1 MRISGWSSDV
11 CSSDLDAAG
20 VSLPATAVWSPD
32 GRWIYYRAL
41 MDGKIDV
48 WRAASDGSGAEPI
61 TLDVADVRGFSLSD
75 DGLTLVYRVRATREE
90 VIEAEQ
96 AEYDRGIRIDKMV
109 PIGQGLFRSEEHTSE
124 LQSLMRSS
132 YAVFSMKKKK

>member
-1 MRISGWSSDV
+1 
-11 CSSDLDAAG
+11 
-20 VSLPATAVWSPD
+20 
-32 GRWIYYRAL
+32 

-109 PIGQGLFRSEEHTSE
+109 PIGQGLFRSINIEGRWATQRYHGMWFGRRSEEHTSE
-124 LQSLMRSS
+124 LQSLMRIS
-132 YAVFSMKKKK
+132 YAVFC